1 MKKLYKPLRFF
12 CLAFAL
18 ILIQCKDA
26 NKGSDSENLS
36 ASEQQEV
43 DKDETKMNIEQ
54 SNFGE
59 TADGKSVEH
68 YTISNASGLEMSVI
82 SYGGIITSLKVPNK
96 NGDYENV
103 VLGFDNIKDYED
115 GSPYFGAI
123 IGRYGNRI
131 AGGKFTLD
139 GKEYNLDTNDGPN
152 SLHGGEKG
160 FDKVVWDVASSTE
173 GNTATLELSYT
184 SKDGEGGFPGNLKT
198 TVTYTLNS
206 DNELDIKYEATTDK
220 KTIVNLTQHS
230 YFNLSGDF
238 SKKIL
243 DHVVEI
249 NADEFLPVDKTLI
262 PTGELKPV
270 KGTPFDF
277 SEPTTI
283 AKGLELEGSNEQLD
297 RGPGFDH
304 CWVLNG
310 QDSGK
315 RFAASAYEPDS
326 GRFMEVYTNEPALQF
341 YIGNFL
347 DGSLPASGGGT
358 YEKRTGFCMETQ
370 HYPDSP
376 NQENF
381 SSTVL
386 EPEEKY
392 TSETSYKFS
401 VK

>member
-1 MKKLYKPLRFF
+1 MNNLYKPLKILS
-12 CLAFAL
+12 LALAL
-18 ILIQCKDA
+18 IFIQCKDA
-26 NKGSDSENLS
+26 EKNKEP
-36 ASEQQEV
+36 
-43 DKDETKMNIEQ
+43 ETSPKTDGPGMKIDQ
-54 SNFGE
+54 SGFGK
-59 TADGKSVEH
+59 TADGKEVEK
-68 YTISNASGLEMSVI
+68 YIISNSAGLEMSVI
-82 SYGGIITSLKVPNK
+82 SYGGIITSLKVPDK
-96 NGDYENV
+96 NGEYKDV
-103 VLGFDNIKDYED
+103 VLGFDNIQDYEN

-131 AGGKFTLD
+131 AKGRFSLD
-139 GKEYNLDTNDGPN
+139 GKEYKLDTNDGPN
-152 SLHGGEKG
+152 SLHGGNKG
-160 FDKVVWDVASSTE
+160 FDKVLWNIEPSSGEDEAS
-173 GNTATLELSYT
+173 LELSYT
-184 SKDGEGGFPGNLKT
+184 SKDGEGGYPGNLET

-206 DNELDIKYEATTDK
+206 NNELHIKYEATTDK
-220 KTIVNLTQHS
+220 KTVVNLTQHS
-230 YFNLSGDF
+230 YFNLTGDF

-249 NADEFLPVDKTLI
+249 NADEYLPVDKTLI

-277 SEPTTI
+277 TEPVKI
-283 AKGLELEGSNEQLD
+283 ATGMEQENSNEQLK

-304 CWVLNG
+304 CWILNE
-310 QDSGK
+310 QDSGV
-315 RFAASAYEPDS
+315 RFAASAYEPGS

-347 DGSLPASGGGT
+347 DGTLPAKGGGN

-376 NQENF
+376 NQKDF
-381 SSTVL
+381 PSVVL
-386 EPEEKY
+386 EPGSTY

>member
-1 MKKLYKPLRFF
+1 MKKHYNSLRFF

-18 ILIQCKDA
+18 IFIQCKDA
-26 NKGSDSENLS
+26 GNGSDSENLS
-36 ASEQQEV
+36 VSEQEEGNN
-43 DKDETKMNIEQ
+43 KKAAMNIEQ
-54 SNFGE
+54 SSFGE
-59 TADGKSVEH
+59 TSEGKSVEQ
-68 YTISNASGLEMSVI
+68 YTITNASGLEMSVI

-96 NGDYENV
+96 EGKYEDV
-103 VLGFDNIKDYED
+103 VLGFDNIQDYEN

-131 AGGKFTLD
+131 ANGKFTLD
-139 GKEYNLDTNDGPN
+139 GEEYNLDTNDGPN

-160 FDKVVWDVASSTE
+160 FDKVVWNVESSTSE
-173 GNTATLELSYT
+173 DTATLKLSYT
-184 SKDGEGGFPGNLKT
+184 SKDGEGGYPGNLET
-198 TVTYTLNS
+198 TVTYILNS

-230 YFNLSGDF
+230 YFNLTGDF
-238 SKKIL
+238 SNKIV

-249 NADEFLPVDKTLI
+249 NADKFLPVDKTLI

-270 KGTPFDF
+270 AGTPFDF
-277 SEPTTI
+277 TEPTTI

-304 CWVLNG
+304 CWVLND
-310 QDSGK
+310 QDSGM
-315 RFAASAYEPDS
+315 RLVASAYEPKS
-326 GRFMEVYTNEPALQF
+326 GRFMEVYTTEPALQF

-347 DGSLPASGGGT
+347 DGSLPAKGGGK

-381 SSTVL
+381 PSVAL
-386 EPEEKY
+386 EPGEKY

>member
-1 MKKLYKPLRFF
+1 MKKHYHSLRLC
-12 CLAFAL
+12 CLAFTL
-18 ILIQCKDA
+18 IFIQCKEA
-26 NKGSDSENLS
+26 NNGSDSENS
-36 ASEQQEV
+36 SVEQQEEN
-43 DKDETKMNIEQ
+43 KETTMNIEQ
-54 SNFGE
+54 SSFGE
-59 TADGKSVEH
+59 TADGKPVEK
-68 YTISNASGLEMSVI
+68 YTITNNSGLEMSVI

-96 NGDYENV
+96 DGAYENV
-103 VLGFDNIKDYED
+103 VLGFDNIKDYEN

-131 AGGKFTLD
+131 ANGKFAID
-139 GKEYNLDTNDGPN
+139 GEEYSLETNDGPN
-152 SLHGGEKG
+152 TLHGGEKG
-160 FDKVVWDVASSTE
+160 FDKVVWDVESSTSE
-173 GNTATLELSYT
+173 DTATLKFSYT
-184 SKDGEGGFPGNLKT
+184 SKDGEGGYPGNLET

-238 SKKIL
+238 SKKIV
-243 DHVVEI
+243 DHVVAI

-277 SEPTTI
+277 TEPTPI
-283 AKGLELEGSNEQLD
+283 SKGLEMEGSNEQLD

-304 CWVLNG
+304 CWVLNE
-310 QDSGK
+310 QDSGV
-315 RFAASAYEPDS
+315 RLAASAYEPDS

-347 DGSLPASGGGT
+347 DGSLPAPGGAT

-376 NQENF
+376 NQEKF
-381 SSTVL
+381 PSTVL
-386 EPEEKY
+386 EPGEKY

>member
-1 MKKLYKPLRFF
+1 MKNLYNLLRFF

-18 ILIQCKDA
+18 IFIQCKDA
-26 NKGSDSENLS
+26 SNGSDAENLS
-36 ASEQQEV
+36 ASETQAADNE
-43 DKDETKMNIEQ
+43 ETMMNIEQ

-59 TADGKSVEH
+59 TADGTAVEK
-68 YTISNASGLEMSVI
+68 YTITNAAGLEMSVI

-96 NGDYENV
+96 NGIYENV
-103 VLGFDNIKDYED
+103 VLGFDNIQNYED

-131 AGGKFTLD
+131 AEGKFTLD
-139 GKEYNLDTNDGPN
+139 GEEYKLETNDGPN

-160 FDKVVWDVASSTE
+160 FDKVVWNVESSTSE
-173 GNTATLELSYT
+173 DTATLKLSYT
-184 SKDGEGGFPGNLKT
+184 SKDGEGGYPGNLET
-198 TVTYTLNS
+198 TVTYILNS
-206 DNELDIKYEATTDK
+206 DNELDIKYKATTDK
-220 KTIVNLTQHS
+220 KTVVNLTQHS

-238 SKKIL
+238 SEKIL

-249 NADEFLPVDKTLI
+249 NADEFLPVDESLI

-270 KGTPFDF
+270 EGTPFNF
-277 SEPTTI
+277 TEPTTI

-310 QDSGK
+310 QDSGV
-315 RFAASAYEPDS
+315 RFAAAAYEPDS

-347 DGSLPASGGGT
+347 DGSLPAPNGGT
-358 YEKRTGFCMETQ
+358 YGKRTGFCMETQ

-381 SSTVL
+381 PSTVL
-386 EPEEKY
+386 EPGETY